1 MAPDLLAHRRPGC
14 TPRRNRLFC
23 RLGEVAEPDGPPV
36 RVQLRPFFEIRRC
49 APSGD
54 RWVEST
60 SLQRRVSTKYLQF
73 ELALPAFRAWRGAPE
88 LIPFAV
94 AIARSAL
101 AAKAGPG

>member
-1 MAPDLLAHRRPGC
+1 MAHRC
-14 TPRRNRLFC
+14 AFSCALSSKS
-23 RLGEVAEPDGPPV
+23 VA
-36 RVQLRPFFEIRRC
+36 
-49 APSGD
+49 APLGD

-60 SLQRRVSTKYLQF
+60 SLQRRVSTKYLQL

-101 AAKAGPG
+101 AAKAGPR